1 MSTFKTHVDVRPDH
15 FPITAIEMK
24 KWEEQIFGEFLAQ
37 HLAKQLNQQQL
48 EISTIHNED
57 WGYLLSF
64 SHPTLLDVIVMRKM
78 TTYF

>member
-1 MSTFKTHVDVRPDH
+1 MSTFKTHIDVRSHH
-15 FPITAIEMK
+15 FPITATELK
-24 KWEEQIFGEFLAQ
+24 KWEGQ
-37 HLAKQLNQQQL
+37 
-48 EISTIHNED
+48 ED